1 MSFAALDWAWK
12 VRTGNSGRKAVLM
25 ALAQFAD
32 EDGVCYPGQETLAI
46 HTELSARS
54 VRDHLAQLEADGLL
68 VRTERR
74 WADSKKRRT
83 DLYQLQIG
91 YFPEPKTKRKN
102 SPVGGNGQPEGSSG
116 GSAPAAPSAPAGVDA
131 PDAGDASSTEQPTN
145 RKKLP
150 VEPTGKSCTDQPADF
165 AGYESPDMNRKGSS
179 SWDAR
184 SRRFPMFEEWEPDE
198 VSLRLHLVTAGV
210 AMAEVTP
217 EAVAEFVAYWTTQSL
232 DDTHAG
238 WCQRLVVNLK
248 KHKARLLAGQGVPH
262 ATRQANGRPA
272 AGGVS
277 LAENLADTGWADGID
292 VL

>member
-12 VRTGNSGRKAVLM
+12 VRTGNAGRKAVLM

-32 EDGVCYPGQETLAI
+32 EDGVCYPGQETLAT

-91 YFPEPKTKRKN
+91 HFPEPKTNRKK
-102 SPVGGNGQPEGSSG
+102 SPVGGNGQPEDSSG
-116 GSAPAAPSAPAGVDA
+116 GSAPAAPCAPAGVDA
-131 PDAGDASSTEQPTN
+131 CATEDSSSGEQHTN
-145 RKKLP
+145 RKISP
-150 VEPTGKSCTDQPADF
+150 VAPTGKSCTNQPADF
-165 AGYESPDMNRKGSS
+165 AGYESSDKNRKGS

-198 VSLRLHLVTAGV
+198 VTLRLHLVTAGV
-210 AMAEVTP
+210 ALAELTP
-217 EAVAEFVAYWTTQSL
+217 EVVAEFVAHWATQSL

-238 WCQRLVVNLK
+238 WCKRLVVNLK
-248 KHKARLLAGQGVPH
+248 KHKARQLAGQGVPY
-262 ATRQANGRPA
+262 ANRQANVRSA
-272 AGGVS
+272 AVGIP
-277 LAENLADTGWADGID
+277 LAENLTDAGWSAGID

>member
-12 VRTGNSGRKAVLM
+12 VRTGNAGRKAVLM

-32 EDGVCYPGQETLAI
+32 EDGVCYPGQETLAT

-91 YFPEPKTKRKN
+91 HFPEPSTSRKK
-102 SPVGGNGQPEGSSG
+102 SPVGGNEPPEESSGSSDG
-116 GSAPAAPSAPAGVDA
+116 AAPAAAAGVDA
-131 PDAGDASSTEQPTN
+131 GGAVDSSSDEQPTN

-150 VEPTGKSCTDQPADF
+150 VAPTGKSCTNQPAEF
-165 AGYESPDMNRKGSS
+165 AGYESSDKNRKGS

-184 SRRFPMFEEWEPDE
+184 SRRFPMHEEWLPDE

-210 AMAEVTP
+210 ALAEITP
-217 EAVAEFVAYWTTQSL
+217 EVLAEFVAHWTTQPL

-238 WCQRLVVNLK
+238 WCKRLVVNLK
-248 KHKARLLAGQGVPH
+248 KHKARLLAAGASH
-262 ATRQANGRPA
+262 ANRQTTGRPV
-272 AGGVS
+272 AGGIS
-277 LAENLADTGWADGID
+277 LAENLTDTSWADGLD